1 MAGRYLKLIVR
12 EHDEELIDSKFESS
26 SDSTSDTE
34 SDQLNSSDNSINTG
48 LSNGMAAVT
57 RVDIEELLQSKKA
70 KKLGSIQP
78 GTFSGK
84 ADENAKNF
92 VDHFECYAKLTG
104 LNDENKCLTFG
115 LLLKGIAACWFNG
128 LEADTK
134 KDFNL
139 LREHFKDTYLSKSKN
154 WINMQHLED
163 RKLQVG
169 ERVEQYVTDVI
180 KMTNKLGPSEAE
192 TKQYMIR
199 GLSNKLRAEL
209 ITHNP
214 STLADTI
221 ERVYLSEAAL
231 KLKSTEVQS
240 IDVTHQLA
248 AKGTAISQ
256 LDKRIDDMSYN
267 HTTIQS
273 LQQTHEQQTIPSQ
286 FNNSTSR
293 RPNTCFVCEKRGH
306 MANDCWHRQNQRQQ
320 TQNGGP
326 RPNWSGRSRQQFRQ
340 REEQVQP
347 QYFQTQHTPPQNLQM
362 QPQPY
367 QTQYPTP
374 QQIPP
379 QQYQAQYSPPQHQ
392 QMQPNQMQHP
402 TPQQFQTQQYKMQ
415 YSPPQHQQMQPNQVQ
430 HPAPQHLQMEPQP
443 YQTQHPTPQQLQMNR
458 FPSTD
463 RPKNYQNPRAHHVQ

>member
-57 RVDIEELLQSKKA
+57 RVDIEELLQSNEA

-104 LNDENKCLTFG
+104 LSDENKCLTFG

-169 ERVEQYVTDVI
+169 EKVEQYVTDVI
-180 KMTNKLGPSEAE
+180 KMTNKLGLSEAE

-248 AKGTAISQ
+248 AIGTAISQ

-267 HTTIQS
+267 YTTIQS
-273 LQQTHEQQTIPSQ
+273 LQQTHEQQTTPSQ

-293 RPNTCFVCEKRGH
+293 RPNTCFVCGKRGH

-320 TQNGGP
+320 TQNRGP
-326 RPNWSGRSRQQFRQ
+326 RPNWSGRSRQHFRQ
-340 REEQVQP
+340 QEEQVQP
-347 QYFQTQHTPPQNLQM
+347 QYFQTQHTPPQHLQM
-362 QPQPY
+362 QQ
-367 QTQYPTP
+367 
-374 QQIPP
+374 
-379 QQYQAQYSPPQHQ
+379 
-392 QMQPNQMQHP
+392 
-402 TPQQFQTQQYKMQ
+402 
-415 YSPPQHQQMQPNQVQ
+415 
-430 HPAPQHLQMEPQP
+430 
-443 YQTQHPTPQQLQMNR
+443 
-458 FPSTD
+458 
-463 RPKNYQNPRAHHVQ
+463 